1 MKEEEPMETE
11 EKKQEVK
18 EEKEENMETDE
29 KKEPEKEADKE
40 EKEEKSDS
48 RGISCLVGEICQG
61 REIRFQG
68 GEIGCLGG
76 EINLQ
81 EREVGCRIIQ
91 QANYQVGKADP
102 F

>member
-1 MKEEEPMETE
+1 METE

-18 EEKEENMETDE
+18 EEEKMETDE

-81 EREVGCRIIQ
+81 ER
-91 QANYQVGKADP
+91 
-102 F
+102 

>member
-18 EEKEENMETDE
+18 EEKEEKMETDE

-48 RGISCLVGEICQG
+48 RTTMNDMCFIWDLLHCQSP
-61 REIRFQG
+61 
-68 GEIGCLGG
+68 
-76 EINLQ
+76 INLFLKSLVFILTICST
-81 EREVGCRIIQ
+81 E
-91 QANYQVGKADP
+91 
-102 F
+102 